1 LEVKQELG
9 LQKKNVLKVIAGMVT
24 ELIHLPMETNTLEN
38 LKMVNTTDKELTQ
51 SQMEQLRKASGKTA
65 N

>member
-1 LEVKQELG
+1 M
-9 LQKKNVLKVIAGMVT
+9 QKKNVLKVIAGMVT

-38 LKMVNTTDKELTQ
+38 IKMVKNTDKELTQ

>member
-1 LEVKQELG
+1 M
-9 LQKKNVLKVIAGMVT
+9 QKKNVLKVIAGMVT